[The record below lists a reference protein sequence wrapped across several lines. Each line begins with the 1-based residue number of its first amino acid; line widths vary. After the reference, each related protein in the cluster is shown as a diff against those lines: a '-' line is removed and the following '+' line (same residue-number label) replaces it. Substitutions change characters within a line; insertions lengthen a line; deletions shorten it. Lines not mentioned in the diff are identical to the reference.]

1 MLCKRAQRELVLKL
15 PSAAKYYANIV
26 NSIEQRERFRLKFL
40 SWMIFLLFGYWIKA
54 KQCTFRS
61 QKTQACLCLR
71 FIDLNYICIVESS

>member
-15 PSAAKYYANIV
+15 LSAAKYYANIV
-26 NSIEQRERFRLKFL
+26 NSIEQCERFRLKFL

-61 QKTQACLCLR
+61 QKNTGLFMLA
-71 FIDLNYICIVESS
+71 FH

>member
-26 NSIEQRERFRLKFL
+26 NSIEQCERFRLKFL

-54 KQCTFRS
+54 KQCTFRR
-61 QKTQACLCLR
+61 KKIQACLCLR
-71 FIDLNYICIVESS
+71 FIDFNYICIIESL